1 MTYRIGVL
9 LVISK
14 RSMLLRLLGAWL
26 AGVLSAFVLAGML
39 PAQNIQTSSAR
50 SSSIKPSSWCAR
62 PPAPSSITSKS
73 I

>member
-14 RSMLLRLLGAWL
+14 RSMLLRLLAAWL
-26 AGVLSAFVLAGML
+26 IGVLSAVVLAGML
-39 PAQNIQTSSAR
+39 PPKDVHPPSTR
-50 SSSIKPSSWCAR
+50 SSTIKPSSWCAR
-62 PPAPSSITSKS
+62 PPAPSSFTSTS